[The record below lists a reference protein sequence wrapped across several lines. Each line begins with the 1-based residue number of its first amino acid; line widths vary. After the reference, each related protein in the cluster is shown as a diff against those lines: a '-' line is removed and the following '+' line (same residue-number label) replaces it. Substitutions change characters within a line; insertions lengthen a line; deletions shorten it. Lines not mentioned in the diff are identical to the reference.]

1 MSNFLLISFTVIG
14 IAWILI
20 LIQSYR
26 FFSREDSE
34 NGKTESEGKV

>member
-14 IAWILI
+14 IAWVVI

-26 FFSREDSE
+26 FFSREDIE
-34 NGKTESEGKV
+34 NGETE